1 MDKQQVISKIE
12 ELIYCMGAVD
22 HLKWRA
28 LGYVTA
34 CYDLG
39 AIEFHEFNAFCNRII
54 DV

>member
-1 MDKQQVISKIE
+1 MNKQQVISQIE
-12 ELIYCMGAVD
+12 ELIYVMGTAD

-34 CYDLG
+34 CYNLG
-39 AIEFHEFNAFCNRII
+39 AIEFHEFNAFCKRIF

>member
-1 MDKQQVISKIE
+1 MNKQQAISKIE
-12 ELIYCMGAVD
+12 ELINDMGTAD